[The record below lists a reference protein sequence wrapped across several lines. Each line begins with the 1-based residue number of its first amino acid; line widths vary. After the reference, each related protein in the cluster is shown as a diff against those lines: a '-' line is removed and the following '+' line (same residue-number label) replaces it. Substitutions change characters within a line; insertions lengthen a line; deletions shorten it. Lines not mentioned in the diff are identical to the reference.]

1 MRRCNGLLKIMLMG
15 GCMGLPVLA
24 WAQNADVAVFN
35 GPSND
40 FLLPSYFDGSA
51 TPVVSQQTVIVPAR
65 PAATQ
70 SIPSDVDI
78 LNEIFGEQT
87 QTKTSAPQ
95 SGSVPKTRHTF
106 YPTPK
111 VQEASSAPLLT
122 PLDPIPPAPEPTLA
136 PPEKGQY
143 KSPHASKFLAQESM
157 GKGKTSVQ
165 VPKEMRLTFDEH
177 SAQLSESVAKWI
189 KAYALHVQKDPRLVL
204 NVRISSQDWPLQR
217 ARLGLIMKLLVE
229 QGLSTKQIRIF
240 QSNRDV
246 DSMLLS
252 AEIDPNQTPIIVPT
266 DAKRV
271 IREQKNLIW

>member
-15 GCMGLPVLA
+15 ACMGMSALA
-24 WAQNADVAVFN
+24 CAQNADVAVFN
-35 GPSND
+35 GPNND
-40 FLLPSYFDGSA
+40 FLLPSYFDGPA
-51 TPVVSQQTVIVPAR
+51 PVVVTQQTVVEPVR

-78 LNEIFGEQT
+78 LNEIFGEQR
-87 QTKTSAPQ
+87 Q
-95 SGSVPKTRHTF
+95 SVPPVSQGENAPKTRHTF

-111 VQEASSAPLLT
+111 VQTTLSAPLLT
-122 PLDPIPPAPEPTLA
+122 PLDPIPPTMEPDLP
-136 PPEKGQY
+136 PPEKSQY
-143 KSPHASKFLAQESM
+143 KSAHAAKLLAQESM
-157 GKGKTSVQ
+157 GKGKASVQ
-165 VPKEMRLTFDEH
+165 VPKEMRLTFDHH

-204 NVRISSQDWPLQR
+204 NIRISNQDWPLQR

-240 QSNRDV
+240 QSDRDV
-246 DSMLLS
+246 DSVLLN
-252 AEIDPNQTPIIVPT
+252 ADTDPNQTQIIVPT
-266 DAKRV
+266 DTKRV

>member
-15 GCMGLPVLA
+15 GCMGLPMFA

-35 GPSND
+35 GPNND
-40 FLLPSYFDGSA
+40 FLLPSYFDGPA
-51 TPVVSQQTVIVPAR
+51 PVVVTQQTVVEPVR

-95 SGSVPKTRHTF
+95 SGSAPKTRHTF

-122 PLDPIPPAPEPTLA
+122 PLDPIPPTMEPDLP
-136 PPEKGQY
+136 PPEKSQY
-143 KSPHASKFLAQESM
+143 KSAHAAKLLAQESM
-157 GKGKTSVQ
+157 GKGKASVQ
-165 VPKEMRLTFDEH
+165 VPKEMRLTFDHH

-204 NVRISSQDWPLQR
+204 NIRISNQDWPLQR

-240 QSNRDV
+240 QSDRDV
-246 DSMLLS
+246 DSVLLN
-252 AEIDPNQTPIIVPT
+252 ADTDPNQTQIIVPT
-266 DAKRV
+266 DTKRV